1 MTLCAFYN
9 LTHSNLTWF
18 TTYTDRWCLSLF
30 LIPPSISLPDIHR
43 SFLSLMSVC
52 WALLCDLHVVCMW
65 MREREMENMYVDSNL
80 HFFVFRIL
88 TALWL
93 FISLCLLLRLRL
105 CVSVCMCVLAH
116 RETHCTVERL
126 CMLGYT
132 LSLVSTT
139 VVIDYKTSWK
149 WLETRRKKG
158 EGRRDMLW
166 WCFSVRRESSC
177 CLFVQPSSHSLPDYR
192 LRWDYHAFSCGLSFF
207 LSLAFCHCLSSSDSF
222 HACSFSLHWLP
233 FFCFLSISVLLW
245 SVSCDV
251 EVANLSHC
259 VLYILY
265 VSCCVFVHVFV

>member
-1 MTLCAFYN
+1 MWLFFCVLLTASLFRYGQVSDGCVLFINGGWCVCYLCGVCYMSHRCAMTLCAFYN

-105 CVSVCMCVLAH
+105 CVSVCV
-116 RETHCTVERL
+116 
-126 CMLGYT
+126 
-132 LSLVSTT
+132 
-139 VVIDYKTSWK
+139 
-149 WLETRRKKG
+149 
-158 EGRRDMLW
+158 
-166 WCFSVRRESSC
+166 
-177 CLFVQPSSHSLPDYR
+177 
-192 LRWDYHAFSCGLSFF
+192 
-207 LSLAFCHCLSSSDSF
+207 
-222 HACSFSLHWLP
+222 
-233 FFCFLSISVLLW
+233 
-245 SVSCDV
+245 
-251 EVANLSHC
+251 
-259 VLYILY
+259 
-265 VSCCVFVHVFV
+265 CVF